1 MKLNK
6 IFPSSLLS
14 TVFISAIIVVYPFD
28 SRSAIAK
35 PTINKV
41 TQLPKVGILVDKV
54 NAPGCYYSALRTHNQ
69 SKSIFRDDNDN
80 VYMNLDRR
88 DVKLQIINDKYRN
101 NFRAGDV
108 QIRLVVTTI
117 ARKNGD
123 GSYSNGTITLSRNG
137 KSKVI
142 KVVGDCSC

>member
-1 MKLNK
+1 MNLNK
-6 IFPSSLLS
+6 ILQIPVLS

-28 SRSAIAK
+28 RQSAIAK
-35 PTINKV
+35 PTLNKG
-41 TQLPKVGILVDKV
+41 TQLPKVGILVNKV

-69 SKSIFRDDNDN
+69 SKSIFRDDNND
-80 VYMNLDRR
+80 VYMNLNGR
-88 DVKLQIINDKYRN
+88 DVKLEIINDRHRDIFK
-101 NFRAGDV
+101 AGDS
-108 QIRLVVTTI
+108 QIRLAVTTI

-123 GSYSNGTITLSRNG
+123 GGYSKGTITVTRNG